1 MRKAGNERLLDI
13 LLNFRTVKA
22 LDIALEK
29 SSTYQEALKQQ
40 DRVYER
46 LEKAGLS
53 KEQAIIV
60 ERVISAVTHCGAIYG
75 KVAYRLGMQDGV
87 RLIGELKK
95 IK

>member
-46 LEKAGLS
+46 LEKAGL
-53 KEQAIIV
+53 
-60 ERVISAVTHCGAIYG
+60 
-75 KVAYRLGMQDGV
+75 YRPLA
-87 RLIGELKK
+87 KK
-95 IK
+95 GTMVK